1 LQYEAALDY
10 FSVTHM
16 LVAFYSLLST
26 RIQIA
31 PRLSFFFLSSPLL
44 SPQTSTS
51 GLSHCSLP
59 SASLSHP
66 STLSVPTL
74 TSSRGFVKLNSYKT
88 CLSSKSRS
96 AKLQVESLGQC
107 THSHLVVTPL
117 LLNLLNVN
125 PDKIQATTT
134 NAMTMT
140 IITITFPARG
150 LLETFPTGSS
160 VRTHTRPAHALAH
173 PSESPNVVYA
183 IVRTPSTISTLLI
196 PDLTLKVMVN
206 VGKEKTKCKSGLANL
221 SQKRLTFFEINVE
234 P

>member
-1 LQYEAALDY
+1 
-10 FSVTHM
+10 M

-88 CLSSKSRS
+88 CLSTKSRS

-140 IITITFPARG
+140 SSRSPFP
-150 LLETFPTGSS
+150 LVGSWAPGNIPYRFKRQDTYTS
-160 VRTHTRPAHALAH
+160 RSRSRSPQRISQRSLRDRSDSEYH
-173 PSESPNVVYA
+173 P
-183 IVRTPSTISTLLI
+183 TLLI

-221 SQKRLTFFEINVE
+221 SQKRLTFFEVNVE